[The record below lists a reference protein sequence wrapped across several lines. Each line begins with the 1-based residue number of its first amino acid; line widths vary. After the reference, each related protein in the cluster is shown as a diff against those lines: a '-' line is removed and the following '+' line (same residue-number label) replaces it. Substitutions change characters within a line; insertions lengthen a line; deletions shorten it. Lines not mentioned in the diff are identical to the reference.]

1 MFLLDLLFAASV
13 SVSATDYQL
22 NFENLPGYTVP
33 EEWKLDGWGY
43 AEGYRSS
50 LSTENA
56 RAGGHCLSLYHE
68 GDKTPNGNG
77 RAYMQMEAGDFR
89 GKRVAFRV
97 AARVVDTGCSARMR
111 LHGVTHDKREVL
123 IAGTLGDSIQ
133 DSEWTEFEMIGHV
146 GLDIETLE
154 MSLMHAGRG
163 KVMVDDIEL
172 AVLGDLP
179 SFKPQSATT
188 LEERTAKNYVVLG
201 RVLGVLQYF
210 HPSDQAA
217 VADWPMLART
227 GVLAVEDADDSNELC
242 EILEA
247 HFAAVAPTLRLYP
260 KGKRAKD
267 KPEWLEKPGSPDGIS
282 VVRWS
287 HTGLASEE
295 RELFSSERQR
305 EAFEGKVPR
314 GWLKPEKAS
323 EFDVGAFVTAK
334 VATTLYADAE
344 GTLPHTS
351 DIEALGVKPVE
362 GEAGWSA
369 LDRATR
375 VSAVLMAWN
384 AIEHFNPLLEETK
397 VDWEKALEDAV
408 VAAAAD
414 KTEEEFL
421 STLRQMIAKL
431 GDGQARVEH
440 RSEWCVN
447 NIPVCWDWIEDKL
460 VITRASQDENSD
472 IGVSPGDVVLQIGA
486 QTAEDL
492 YKKTKE
498 EFAGM
503 SDGQASALALYSLRR
518 RAGNERVTM
527 RVNTSKGK
535 AINIDYLD
543 PFARAPMKPIRP
555 AQFSEPKS
563 GVVYVNLAQVSEANV
578 PDVLQNLGSAKAAI
592 FDLRDGASPGC
603 HLALLPHLI
612 SKATKDILWRVP
624 VSTRP
629 NRLKLDWEKLKSS
642 IEPAE
647 PRIDAQLIFISDGTV
662 SGPAE
667 TLLGLV
673 AASKLGDIVGEA
685 SAGSIGSVHK
695 LELPGGYHLQ
705 WTAELG
711 ELPNGDLLH
720 GEGVAP
726 TVLAKRTI
734 IGATSGRDGLLK
746 AALGLV
752 K

>member
-1 MFLLDLLFAASV
+1 MFLLDLLFVASV
-13 SVSATDYQL
+13 SVPAADYQL
-22 NFENLPGYTVP
+22 NFENLPGYSVP

-43 AEGYRSS
+43 KEGYRSS
-50 LSTENA
+50 LSSENA
-56 RAGGHCLSLYHE
+56 YDGGHCLSLYHE

-89 GKRVAFRV
+89 GKQVAFRV
-97 AARVVDTGCSARMR
+97 AVRVVDAGCSARVR
-111 LHGVTHDKREVL
+111 LHGLTRDKREVL
-123 IAGTLGDSIQ
+123 IAGTLGDSLQ
-133 DSEWTEFEMIGHV
+133 NSDWKEFEMIGQV

-154 MSLMHAGRG
+154 MSLMHNGRG
-163 KVMVDDIEL
+163 RVLIDDIEL

-179 SFKPQSATT
+179 SFKPQPATT

-201 RVLGVLQYF
+201 RVLGVLQYY

-217 VADWPMLART
+217 AADWPMLART
-227 GVLAVEDADDSNELC
+227 GVLAVEDANDSNELC

-267 KPEWLEKPGSPDGIS
+267 KPEWLEKPGSTDGMS

-287 HTGLASEE
+287 HTGLGSGE
-295 RELFSSERQR
+295 RELFSSERER
-305 EAFEGKVPR
+305 EAFGGKVPR

-351 DIEALGVKPVE
+351 DIEAMGAKPIE

-375 VSAVLMAWN
+375 ISALLMAWN
-384 AIEHFNPLLEETK
+384 AIEHFSPLLEEVK
-397 VDWEKALEDAV
+397 VDWEKALQEAV

-421 STLRQMIAKL
+421 STLRRMIAKL

-440 RSEWCVN
+440 RSEWRVN

-460 VITRASQDENSD
+460 VITRISKDESSD
-472 IGVSPGDVVLQIGA
+472 IGVSAGDVVLQLGA
-486 QTAEDL
+486 QTAEGL
-492 YKKTKE
+492 YRKTMDQ
-498 EFAGM
+498 FAGM

-527 RVNTSKGK
+527 RVNTTKGK
-535 AINIDYLD
+535 SINIDYLD
-543 PFARAPMKPIRP
+543 PFARAPMKPVRP

-563 GVVYVNLAQVSEANV
+563 GVVYVNLSRVSES
-578 PDVLQNLGSAKAAI
+578 NLSETLDKLSSAKAVV

-629 NRLKLDWEKLKSS
+629 NRLKLGWEKLKSS
-642 IEPAE
+642 IEPAD

-673 AASKLGDIVGEA
+673 AASKLGDIVGA
-685 SAGSIGSVHK
+685 TSAGAIGSVHE
-695 LELPGGYHLQ
+695 LELPGGYQLQ
-705 WTAELG
+705 WTGELG

-720 GEGVAP
+720 RKGIAP
-726 TVLAKRTI
+726 TVPAKRTI
-734 IGATSGRDGLLK
+734 TGAMAGRDDLLQ